1 MNSIDSAI
9 LRDTICA
16 IATPHGIGGIA
27 VVRVSGPKSIAI
39 ADTIWQ
45 GRSLTEA
52 KSHTAHFGLIVDPET
67 GDTIDEAVATLF
79 RAPASYTG
87 DDTVEISVHGSR
99 WIQRKLLQL
108 LINGGAR
115 MAEPGEYT
123 RRAFASGRLD
133 LAQAEAVADLIA
145 ASSKEAH
152 RIAMSQMKG
161 AFSTRLGELRD
172 KLLDLASLLEL
183 ELDFSEEEVEFASR
197 RQLRELSEEITAEL
211 RRLTSS
217 FAIGSAIKEGI
228 PVAIVGETN
237 SGKST
242 LLNRLLGEERAIVSD
257 IHGTTRDTIED
268 TTEIDGVMYRFIDTA
283 GLRET
288 VDPIE
293 ALGIDRA
300 IDKAK
305 RARIVLWIVDP
316 TSSTL
321 GDTAE
326 KICAAVGGDTPIIT
340 VVNKSDLGIS
350 GATREAVASLMPDAA
365 ERIEISALND
375 CGLDAL
381 RSALKRYS
389 GTDSHEDILVTNARH
404 YEALTAALTSI
415 CRVTD
420 GLDANLSG
428 DFIAQD
434 LRETIHHLSTITG
447 TITTPDILSH
457 IFSHFCIGK

>member
-39 ADTIWQ
+39 ADMIWQ

-350 GATREAVASLMPDAA
+350 GTMREAVASLMPDAV

-375 CGLDAL
+375 CGLDTL
-381 RSALKRYS
+381 CSALKRYS

-404 YEALTAALTSI
+404 YEALAAALTSI